1 MNLSPDHKAD
11 LKKSGLS
18 DESIEKAGPLLAKY
32 KNRLASLPP
41 PGGGG
46 CHVALLGV
54 ANLGTIA
61 GLDPDEIF
69 HGLRAAIPQGQR
81 RVSDQEIRAAI
92 HKATTDH
99 KGKPYRRYRSSKA
112 GPVIKDGK
120 SALQAIIKQSKIYDE
135 ADLWESSPI
144 RLGWVPQD
152 DAQNFLFALFNP
164 DDLIF
169 IGERYEPGILG
180 ETIRPAVEWLKHF
193 QNGGGTGPHII
204 INPLNGQSGGKKA
217 GEGTTYR
224 GDGNVKSFKYCLAEF
239 DTLSREDQI
248 KFWSA
253 VKLPIVC
260 LVDAGGKS
268 IHAWIDVSKLA
279 NVKTHADW
287 ETEIRGRLYGKGLI
301 PLGIDSACSNA
312 ARLSRLPGFL
322 RDTGKYQ
329 RLLWLAEPER
339 GDA

>member
-18 DESIEKAGPLLAKY
+18 DEFIEKAGPLLAKY

-41 PGGGG
+41 PGSGG

-81 RVSDQEIRAAI
+81 RVSDQEIQAAI

-99 KGKPYRRYRSSKA
+99 KGEPYRRYRSSKA

-120 SALQAIIKQSKIYDE
+120 SALQAIIKQSKIYGE

-144 RLGWVPQD
+144 RLDWEPQD

-180 ETIRPAVEWLKHF
+180 KTIRPAAVWIKHC
-193 QNGGGTGPHII
+193 GGKAGPHIL
-204 INPLNGQSGGKKA
+204 INPLNGLPVEKKTND
-217 GEGTTYR
+217 GSTFR
-224 GDGNVKSFKYCLAEF
+224 GDGNVSTYRYCLVEF
-239 DTLSREDQI
+239 DNLNREDQI
-248 KFWSA
+248 KFWAA
-253 VKLPIVC
+253 VKLPIVA
-260 LVDAGGKS
+260 LVDSGNKS
-268 IHAWIDVSKLA
+268 VHAWLDVQKLA
-279 NVKTHADW
+279 AVGDAEQWQANIKQ
-287 ETEIRGRLYGKGLI
+287 RLYNQILTPMGVDG
-301 PLGIDSACSNA
+301 ACSNPS
-312 ARLSRLPGFL
+312 RLSRLPGHY
-322 RDTGKYQ
+322 REEKEKYQ
-329 RLLWLAEPER
+329 RLMWLSAEGRPIC
-339 GDA
+339 